1 MIEMT
6 KYGKAN
12 LMAIGGIILMLVDSP
27 YPKLT
32 FFERLKLAFKSLFK
46 GKTHTFIIEDPVDYD
61 AWVLMKELKKKKKTK
76 K

>member
-1 MIEMT
+1 MDKKIKIQKNFKT
-6 KYGKAN
+6 
-12 LMAIGGIILMLVDSP
+12 
-27 YPKLT
+27 KLT

-61 AWVLMKELKKKKKTK
+61 AWVLMKELKEKKKNK